1 MSIAEF
7 NSTQPHVPGGD
18 LPRSGPDPGPIK
30 PAPPPSIA
38 ALYKTSYAM
47 CVCLLHNQLMFVFV
61 AGSQPASGLLS
72 YKSYAVRV
80 INSGIWYSATLN
92 VAGRVRCQ
100 AERKDA
106 EVGGTW
112 RRTLRVVTRGDMW

>member
-1 MSIAEF
+1 
-7 NSTQPHVPGGD
+7 
-18 LPRSGPDPGPIK
+18 
-30 PAPPPSIA
+30 
-38 ALYKTSYAM
+38 M

-100 AERKDA
+100 TCSLERS
-106 EVGGTW
+106 VVYG
-112 RRTLRVVTRGDMW
+112 VVTLV